1 MPRIFALITALT
13 LSATVDMGSVVVA
26 NAQGMSPAMDRCMAK
41 CKQDNRKRCD
51 SYCERQR
58 ATH

>member
-1 MPRIFALITALT
+1 MSKICLLIAALAMAATFNAGLVGVAKAQ
-13 LSATVDMGSVVVA
+13 SASSD
-26 NAQGMSPAMDRCMAK
+26 MDRCMAK

-58 ATH
+58 SVH

>member
-1 MPRIFALITALT
+1 MSRFFTLVTVLALA
-13 LSATVDMGSVVVA
+13 ATMEMGTVVVA
-26 NAQGMSPAMDRCMAK
+26 KAQSSSQAMDRCMAK